1 MADTFFCLDRSKE
14 DFKILGEVAEGKG
27 KTAAKMKKTGNVPR
41 SKTRNR
47 QTTLKITIR
56 GNS

>member
-1 MADTFFCLDRSKE
+1 MGK
-14 DFKILGEVAEGKG
+14 VAKGKG
-27 KTAAKMKKTGNVPR
+27 KTAAKMEKIGNVPR

-56 GNS
+56 GDS

>member
-1 MADTFFCLDRSKE
+1 MADTFFCFDRSKE
-14 DFKILGEVAEGKG
+14 DCKILGEVAEGKR
-27 KTAAKMKKTGNVPR
+27 KTAAKMKKTGNVLR